1 MTDWVRQ
8 VLDRYGQE
16 VTVESGMETRAIR
29 AFLQPMTEQGEE
41 ARGDP
46 TPLGWT
52 DGRLWLYLGQ
62 TALEAEDTLAW
73 NGMTFRVRSCR
84 PYCIGQELSHYWAA
98 LERKREAAECGN

>member
-41 ARGDP
+41 ARGGP

-62 TALEAEDTLAW
+62 RSLETTDCLEW

-84 PYCIGQELSHYWAA
+84 PYYIGERLSHYWAA
-98 LERKREAAECGN
+98 LESEREAAGCGN